1 MAVIFNNG
9 ELPPFDI
16 NDFELKE
23 KLEGL
28 KDKWLF
34 ELDTKESREVMR
46 REFTDV
52 ILDHVVRKRNE
63 KINSILNDKS

>member
-1 MAVIFNNG
+1 MSILFNDG

-23 KLEGL
+23 KLEEL

-34 ELDTKESREVMR
+34 EFDTVETRNQMK

-52 ILDHVVRKRNE
+52 IIYHVVKKRNE
-63 KINSILNDKS
+63 KINSIIGD